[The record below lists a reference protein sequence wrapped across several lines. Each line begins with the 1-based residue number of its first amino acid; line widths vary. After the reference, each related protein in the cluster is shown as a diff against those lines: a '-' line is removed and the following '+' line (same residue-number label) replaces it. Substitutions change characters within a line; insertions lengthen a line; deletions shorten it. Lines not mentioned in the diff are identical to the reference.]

1 MDIFSEFWVKLYN
14 FPNREQERRM
24 KMNGAEI
31 LIESLK
37 REGVK
42 HMFGYPGGV
51 VLGIFDRLYEDKDIE
66 LILTRHEQGAVHAA
80 DGYARSTGKAGVVL
94 VTSGPGA
101 TNTVTGIATA
111 SMDSIPL
118 VVFTGQVPTMLI
130 GNDAFQ
136 EADIVGIS
144 RPCTKYNFLV
154 KDVNDLARIVR
165 EAFYIATSGRP
176 GPVLIDLPKDVT
188 AVKAEFVWPQ
198 DVKIRSYNP
207 TLEGNKWMITQAAH
221 LIAKSKRPVIVA
233 GGGVILSNAS
243 KELKELAE
251 ITDIPVVM
259 TLMGLGG
266 FPGTH
271 PLALGMP
278 GMHGSYFANRSIQES
293 DLLIAVGMRF
303 DDRVTGRIDAF
314 APHAKIVHIDIDP
327 TSIRKNVRV
336 DTPIVGDA
344 KRILAVLNK
353 VLKEEINEQWGEVR
367 NAWLKQIQAWKK
379 ERPLTYTYSD
389 EVIKPQFV
397 VEKIF
402 ELTKGDAI
410 ISTEVGQNQMWSAQ
424 FYKFDKPRMWL
435 TSGGLGTMGYGFPAA
450 IGAQLAH
457 PNKLVIDIA
466 GDGSIQ
472 MNIQELATAVINK
485 LPVKVAIL
493 NNRYLG
499 MVRQWQELFFSERY
513 SHTKLDET
521 VPDFVKIAEAYG
533 AVGLRATK
541 PSEVEPVL
549 REAFKIKRTV
559 FMDFVVDWKE
569 KVFPMVPAGAAI
581 DQMMFDEQ
589 KEKTEKKLKAVK

>member
-1 MDIFSEFWVKLYN
+1 
-14 FPNREQERRM
+14 M
-24 KMNGAEI
+24 KITGAEI

-42 HMFGYPGGV
+42 HIFGYPGGV
-51 VLGIFDRLYEDKDIE
+51 VLGIFDMLYDNKDVQ

-118 VVFTGQVPTMLI
+118 IVFSGQVPTLLI

-154 KDVNDLARIVR
+154 KDVNELSRTVR

-188 AVKAEFVWPQ
+188 AGKAEFTWPE
-198 DVKIRSYNP
+198 VKIRSYHP

-221 LIAKSKRPVIVA
+221 LIAKSKRAVIVA
-233 GGGVILSNAS
+233 GGGVILSGAS
-243 KELKELAE
+243 KELRELAE
-251 ITDIPVVM
+251 FTDTPVTM
-259 TLMGLGG
+259 TLMGLGS

-271 PLALGMP
+271 KLSLGMP
-278 GMHGSYFANRSIQES
+278 GMHGTYYANKAIQES
-293 DLLIAVGMRF
+293 DLLIAIGMRF
-303 DDRVTGRIDAF
+303 DDRVTGKIDAF
-314 APHAKIVHIDIDP
+314 APHAKIIHIDIDP

-336 DTPIVGDA
+336 DTPIVGDV
-344 KRILAVLNK
+344 KRVLTVLNK
-353 VLKEEINEQWGEVR
+353 VLKEEVKEQWDEVR
-367 NAWLKQIQAWKK
+367 RIWLRQIDAWKR

-397 VEKIF
+397 VEKIY

-410 ISTEVGQNQMWSAQ
+410 IATEVGQNQMWAAQ
-424 FYKFDKPRMWL
+424 FYKYDKPRMWL

-493 NNRYLG
+493 NNHYLG
-499 MVRQWQELFFSERY
+499 MVRQWQELFYNERY
-513 SHTKLDET
+513 SYSHLEV
-521 VPDFVKIAEAYG
+521 VPDFVKVAEAYG
-533 AVGLRATK
+533 AVGFRATK

-549 REAFKIKRTV
+549 KEAFKIKKTV
-559 FMDFVVDWKE
+559 FMDFVVHWKE
-569 KVFPMVPAGAAI
+569 KVYPMVPAGAPI
-581 DQMMFDEQ
+581 DHMLFEEP
-589 KEKTEKKLKAVK
+589 KEKVEKKLKAVK